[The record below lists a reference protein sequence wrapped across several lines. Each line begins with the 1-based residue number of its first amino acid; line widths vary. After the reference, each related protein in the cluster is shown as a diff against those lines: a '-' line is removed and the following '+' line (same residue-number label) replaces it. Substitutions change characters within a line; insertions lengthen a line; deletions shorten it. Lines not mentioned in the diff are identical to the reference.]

1 MNSFHRFFIPLM
13 AGCCLSG
20 SALAQAGAWDAS
32 AMPGAADAG
41 APQVAVRMQGA
52 SVASYAE
59 GKPFYVAVQADLPHP
74 WHAYYRNPGTVGIPM
89 EAKLQEVPGFTVSG
103 PYWSLPMREVSEL
116 GVAYAYEGKV
126 TMVWKVVPQADAPA
140 QADFK
145 AEVSW
150 QVCREGQCANPEQKE
165 VAVSLSKGDGAA
177 APAWGKYEDAVT
189 GLEKPAWLDESRKPF
204 WTQDLAAKTVTLTWY
219 TPAGVKLDPAKVQFF
234 SWDNSVLPTAPQKLT
249 EKEPGMYELSMT
261 MNDGS
266 DMLYPLASGD
276 ESGEEDS
283 DEPVLKPLTSLKG
296 LLVADGK
303 GVDLELPAQEGASA
317 SAAAMPAKQ
326 PKETAVKATAAETA
340 AWRYKWEPWSKD
352 VMDKALAEGRPVYV
366 DFTAQWCA
374 TCIANKKV
382 AYSSEVKDLMRKGNV
397 LMLRADKTKP
407 NPAIDAEMRSLN
419 RSSIPVNVLY
429 MPGKEPAITREILTP
444 DYLASFLKAHLF
456 GEGDVSAMV
465 EEPEKVS
472 SIWVILGSLF
482 LGGLIL
488 NLMPCVFPVI
498 GLKILGFVEMG
509 GGDRKKVFAHSMSF
523 SFGVLLS
530 FWLLT
535 LVIFYLR
542 AQAGGEAQSWGAWLQ
557 NPWVIYG
564 IILIFLTMG
573 LSMFGLFEIGVGATG
588 AGSSLQSRKGYIG
601 SFFSGLLATVVATP
615 CSAPFLG
622 PVMASVMA
630 FDAGMM
636 FLSMTCMGLGL
647 ALPYLL
653 MGAFPALVKSLPK
666 PGAWMESL
674 KQGMSFLLLGAA
686 AYFIGTYNAFF
697 IDSFDLQ
704 VVYIFFVV
712 FAAGLWVYGR
722 WCPIYRPKATRLT
735 GAIIALALVGIGIW
749 GSMPD
754 KRIFGEEESAVQSAE

>member
-1 MNSFHRFFIPLM
+1 
-13 AGCCLSG
+13 
-20 SALAQAGAWDAS
+20 
-32 AMPGAADAG
+32 
-41 APQVAVRMQGA
+41 
-52 SVASYAE
+52 
-59 GKPFYVAVQADLPHP
+59 
-74 WHAYYRNPGTVGIPM
+74 
-89 EAKLQEVPGFTVSG
+89 
-103 PYWSLPMREVSEL
+103 
-116 GVAYAYEGKV
+116 
-126 TMVWKVVPQADAPA
+126 
-140 QADFK
+140 
-145 AEVSW
+145 
-150 QVCREGQCANPEQKE
+150 
-165 VAVSLSKGDGAA
+165 
-177 APAWGKYEDAVT
+177 
-189 GLEKPAWLDESRKPF
+189 
-204 WTQDLAAKTVTLTWY
+204 
-219 TPAGVKLDPAKVQFF
+219 
-234 SWDNSVLPTAPQKLT
+234 
-249 EKEPGMYELSMT
+249 
-261 MNDGS
+261 
-266 DMLYPLASGD
+266 
-276 ESGEEDS
+276 
-283 DEPVLKPLTSLKG
+283 
-296 LLVADGK
+296 
-303 GVDLELPAQEGASA
+303 
-317 SAAAMPAKQ
+317 MPAKQ
-326 PKETAVKATAAETA
+326 PKEMAVKATAAETA

-429 MPGKEPAITREILTP
+429 MPGREPAITREILTP

-674 KQGMSFLLLGAA
+674 KQGMSFLLLGLPLISSARTMLSSSTVSICRWSISSSSCLPRD
-686 AYFIGTYNAFF
+686 FGCM
-697 IDSFDLQ
+697 
-704 VVYIFFVV
+704 
-712 FAAGLWVYGR
+712 AAGAHLSSEGDAPHGR
-722 WCPIYRPKATRLT
+722 DYRACARGHWHLGLDAGQAHFRRGGIR
-735 GAIIALALVGIGIW
+735 GAECRIADFLKTVFQGAGLSCAFLIAV
-749 GSMPD
+749 PD
-754 KRIFGEEESAVQSAE
+754 GWEAVSCLGFPTQGEWPDCLHEKSVSPGRKRS